1 MACGCN
7 NSGNGYGNG
16 WGGCGCNNTVQYA
29 PSACNPNF
37 PTTCTALGTG
47 VIQRVVGENS
57 AYCKYTV
64 PTLASNSLLTYNAST
79 GLVNWNDGSTSNPI
93 YLGSNYGQILSAGNF
108 VIGAGY
114 SIVSLGTTN
123 WNSIGVP
130 VGVTPVVGT
139 NFVATGVGSGSGT
152 ATQISTNQTSQSTV
166 GSIQGTTP
174 TGQLVAFTPNTS
186 TETQFPV
193 VSPSGTTTAWG
204 TIENIVPNAGVVYR
218 PGSST
223 GASGNVAQA
232 YGTTDGQV
240 LTWVAST
247 NTPQFKN
254 AVAPAAFIDA
264 QAISL
269 YYLSSTTIQVNFGNL
284 VFNSFTSGVSPVQYS
299 GTAGSPYSLNIYGT
313 AGVGALDTGTAS
325 ANTYYYVYAIYNP
338 TNSLVNVVAS
348 SNSVQPSP
356 SIINSGSGTNNYSY
370 YRMIGMFITTSGNAI
385 SSGYNQ
391 QGRNVYLGQSA
402 FVNVCTTVSTGSLI
416 YYTGTVTFAPY
427 SVVNKATLQFV
438 SGASGTASYN
448 IILSHNQASTSNQQS
463 AQALT
468 ISGSEIFGSAGLYVP
483 ALVNASVSFDCLVPR
498 INTPV
503 YYNINTDSPAHTAI
517 SYLNI
522 TGYTLSI
529 F

>member
-7 NSGNGYGNG
+7 NSGNGYG

-193 VSPSGTTTAWG
+193 VSPSGTTTTWG
-204 TIENIVPNAGVVYR
+204 TIENIIPNQGVVYKTSGS
-218 PGSST
+218 PGI
-223 GASGNVAQA
+223 VAQA
-232 YGTTDGQV
+232 SLGTSGQV
-240 LTWVAST
+240 LTI
-247 NTPQFKN
+247 NTSGVPQFLN
-254 AVAPAAFIDA
+254 STTPAFIDA
-264 QAISL
+264 QAINL
-269 YYLSSTTIQVNFGNL
+269 YYASNTTINVSFGSL
-284 VFNSFTSGVSPVQYS
+284 VFNSFNSSNPPTVVNGNASTYTLAINTFGP
-299 GTAGSPYSLNIYGT
+299 GAMDTAANET
-313 AGVGALDTGTAS
+313 VAS
-325 ANTYYYVYAIYNP
+325 TYYYVYAIYDQ
-338 TNSLVNVVAS
+338 TNKLFNVVGSPNSTQPATTNLGTYTYYRLIGVFYTGA
-348 SNSVQPSP
+348 SNS
-356 SIINSGSGTNNYSY
+356 
-370 YRMIGMFITTSGNAI
+370 I
-385 SSGYNQ
+385 SSGYYQN
-391 QGRNVYLGQSA
+391 GRTVYFGNSNWPQV
-402 FVNVCTTVSTGSLI
+402 FT
-416 YYTGTVTFAPY
+416 TGTDTTHVYFSNTVANFPPTSIANKVKLVFVGYKQAATQAATVDITNVNPTATSPTTTNYYVPVGSELYGSAVYPY
-427 SVVNKATLQFV
+427 TSSFTTTSPIVVYNNFESDIPKTGTIYAILNLGAV
-438 SGASGTASYN
+438 NPSGAYFTVYISGCN
-448 IILSHNQASTSNQQS
+448 
-463 AQALT
+463 LT
-468 ISGSEIFGSAGLYVP
+468 IF
-483 ALVNASVSFDCLVPR
+483 
-498 INTPV
+498 
-503 YYNINTDSPAHTAI
+503 
-517 SYLNI
+517 
-522 TGYTLSI
+522 
-529 F
+529 